1 MHARKAG
8 ALVGVKSTPP
18 PGDSN
23 KQPGW
28 KLYFLTQCFSNCNMY
43 QHPLEGSLQ
52 ENSAVM
58 EGRCPPL
65 PATCACRVPAL

>member
-1 MHARKAG
+1 M
-8 ALVGVKSTPP
+8 PP

-28 KLYFLTQCFSNCNMY
+28 KLYFLTQCFLNCNMY
-43 QHPLEGSLQ
+43 QRPLEGSLQ

-58 EGRCPPL
+58 EGL
-65 PATCACRVPAL
+65 STPAGHVCLQSACTMMSAMEALTF